1 MALRPSYRFPG
12 RAGDDPVPTSGMGAL
27 VFMVFVAAGSAYII
41 AAKLGTVNRVYVTLV
56 PVGIMIGYAFL
67 IWTARGLRLRDDQA
81 GDNLYYMGFLF
92 TLTSLGVSLYQ
103 FNADRA
109 AEEIV
114 QNFGIAIGST
124 ITGIALRV
132 IFNQMR
138 RDPIEVERTMRLELA
153 DAARRV
159 RRELDATVVE
169 FGYIRRS
176 AEQAA
181 SDSFEHVASKVDE
194 VAERLLARVADVALR
209 SARPLEDASRR
220 SADTIS
226 DASNMMVEA
235 LASAGRQLATDMEK
249 LSQSAVAISKTIAA
263 VGEKFERLRTPDEVI
278 EVRMDPAIAS
288 LTGAVDR
295 FSAQSD
301 RHAVTL
307 EGAVA
312 VTKGVVEGSSAT
324 LALLREHID
333 SSAVA
338 SRAAL
343 DTVNVS
349 STAIHEALEQ
359 FKADTWQQIESLR
372 RVFEHTD
379 AALRAFTE
387 VVAKSGTGV
396 DAQTQGFH
404 DVLVTIERSVQ
415 TLTIATERL
424 SDIAEDIGARRTA
437 PVREAIR

>member
-1 MALRPSYRFPG
+1 MALRPSYQSPG
-12 RAGDDPVPTSGMGAL
+12 NGGDIDSTSGVGAL
-27 VFMVFVAAGSAYII
+27 VFMIFVAAGSAYII
-41 AAKLGTVNRVYVTLV
+41 AAKLGSVSRLYVTLV
-56 PVGIMIGYAFL
+56 PVLIMLGYAFL
-67 IWTARGLRLRDDQA
+67 IWSARSLRLRDDQA

-138 RDPIEVERTMRLELA
+138 RDPVEVERMMRLELA

-159 RRELDATVVE
+159 RRELDSTVVE
-169 FGYIRRS
+169 FGYIRRG
-176 AEQAA
+176 AQQAA
-181 SDSFEHVASKVDE
+181 ADSFEHVAAKVDE

-226 DASNMMVEA
+226 DASNLMVQA
-235 LASAGRQLATDMEK
+235 LGSAGRQLAGDMEN
-249 LSQSAVAISKTIAA
+249 LSQSAIAISKTIDA

-295 FSAQSD
+295 FSARSD
-301 RHAVTL
+301 RHAEML
-307 EGAVA
+307 EGTVA
-312 VTKGVVEGSSAT
+312 AAKGVAEGSATT
-324 LALLREHID
+324 LALLSEHID
-333 SSAVA
+333 SSTAA

-343 DTVNVS
+343 ESVNAS
-349 STAIHEALEQ
+349 STAIHGMLEQ
-359 FKADTWQQIESLR
+359 FKADTRQQIESLR
-372 RVFEHTD
+372 RVLEHTD
-379 AALRAFTE
+379 ASLRAFTE
-387 VVAKSGTGV
+387 VVVKSGTDV

-415 TLTIATERL
+415 TLAAATERL
-424 SDIAEDIGARRTA
+424 SDIAEDIGARRMA